1 MIKRCG
7 GAILIEVSLYLPSQD
22 LFQNLKLS
30 IQLVEHFAVF
40 QHILTFL
47 HLPAINCFF
56 TYNMFVRVFFFF
68 SNMEIGLS
76 NGPGPPENPVN
87 PTRPDRFW
95 AGLRIFGLGFGS
107 YFQVIFGF
115 ESASSHL
122 YILV

>member
-47 HLPAINCFF
+47 HLPVINCFF
-56 TYNMFVRVFFFF
+56 TYNMFVRVFFF

-76 NGPGPPENPVN
+76 NGPGPPDPARQVLGRPENIRV
-87 PTRPDRFW
+87 
-95 AGLRIFGLGFGS
+95 GFRVLFSG
-107 YFQVIFGF
+107 YFRVRVSFKSFIY
-115 ESASSHL
+115 SSL
-122 YILV
+122 NSI